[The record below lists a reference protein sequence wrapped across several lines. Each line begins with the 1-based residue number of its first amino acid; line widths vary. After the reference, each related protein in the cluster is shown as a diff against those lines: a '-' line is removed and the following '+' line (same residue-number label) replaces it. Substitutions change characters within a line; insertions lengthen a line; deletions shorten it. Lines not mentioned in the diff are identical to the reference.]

1 MKFQDHGNGSTE
13 AMEERRQWQIGN
25 GRKEARERGRVISS
39 RLRSPRPS
47 REKVELAGA
56 IEDIA
61 NRSG

>member
-1 MKFQDHGNGSTE
+1 
-13 AMEERRQWQIGN
+13 MEERRQWQIGN